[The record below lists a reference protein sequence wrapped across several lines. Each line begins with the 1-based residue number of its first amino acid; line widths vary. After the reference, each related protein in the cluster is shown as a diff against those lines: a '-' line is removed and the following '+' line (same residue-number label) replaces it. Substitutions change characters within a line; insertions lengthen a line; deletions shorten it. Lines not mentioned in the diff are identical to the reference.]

1 MGLTNQGPVGM
12 NSPFNPFKI
21 PTFWCSTPLEDPLDS
36 SHICS
41 IDDSHLVICIPTNGW
56 PYRRMD
62 DRQFKHARCGHN
74 GESPPSFCNGLGT
87 MNIASFRGRNIDL
100 NTRDMGSNF
109 RYILGKLLDTQD
121 RPTLKLVSHHCV
133 LHLNFIKN
141 MFKTLSILTHTL
153 AHI

>member
-1 MGLTNQGPVGM
+1 MGLTNQGSIGM

-74 GESPPSFCNGLGT
+74 GESPPSFCNSLGT
-87 MNIASFRGRNIDL
+87 MNIASFRGRTIDL
-100 NTRDMGSNF
+100 TTRDMDSKL
-109 RYILGKLLDTQD
+109 RYGLRKVLGTQN
-121 RPTLKLVSHHCV
+121 RPTLRLASSHCV
-133 LHLNFIKN
+133 WCLNLIKGTFN
-141 MFKTLSILTHTL
+141 IVILNSHTC
-153 AHI
+153 